1 MIFSYTYKVR
11 ASDCGLT
18 TNMELV
24 GAFNCVEDICSE
36 YLAALGMTGIYLS
49 KTYGVTWVYTKH
61 KMQIFKPL
69 PWLSP
74 YTLKCFLSKMSK
86 VTTVV
91 DFAFY
96 DESGDLAIYSQLEM
110 CLIDLNT
117 SRISALSAVGFDK
130 LEVHKSIL
138 PGSFSRFAVTNAT
151 QKDRVVVKNSNI
163 DCNNHTNNTEYI
175 RLLLDSYPMEH
186 LRTRR
191 IKSIEVNYIN
201 QSRLGEELVISVAAE
216 DNCHKVVF
224 TRGDTQIIK
233 CEIFFD
239 N

>member
-1 MIFSYTYKVR
+1 
-11 ASDCGLT
+11 
-18 TNMELV
+18 
-24 GAFNCVEDICSE
+24 
-36 YLAALGMTGIYLS
+36 
-49 KTYGVTWVYTKH
+49 
-61 KMQIFKPL
+61 MQIFKPL

-74 YTLKCFLSKMSK
+74 YTVKCFLSKMSK